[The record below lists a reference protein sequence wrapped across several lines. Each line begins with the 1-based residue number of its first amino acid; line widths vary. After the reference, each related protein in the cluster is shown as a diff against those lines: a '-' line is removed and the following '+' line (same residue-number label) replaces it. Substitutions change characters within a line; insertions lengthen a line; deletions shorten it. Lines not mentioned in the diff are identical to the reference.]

1 MKKENYLWSAFKIG
15 LLGGA
20 IALFICLIGMV
31 EVFSKR
37 DVIEDVLTLGQF
49 VLLATSIMAGILASR
64 KTSSLTGQHKVIPSL
79 VSGLI
84 AGLVTGGLVALL
96 VIVGDK
102 VNFRA
107 VFLNASPAL
116 YNLLTFEKGVGN
128 AWVLPVIGAV
138 TGLFAAGYL
147 FLPAYISRPIN
158 NGLFIIIFMAFFSG
172 LIRVIMINQGPEM
185 EKTAKYL
192 FGQTG
197 VTKEGAP
204 IFFFGVILFTALWS
218 YKGRDIQSGIARLPK
233 AGRLTLRV
241 VTIAVIAF
249 AALALPQV
257 SGPFIAQVIVTVA
270 LFILMGLGLNITL
283 GFAGLLDLGFVAFYA
298 IGAYTVG
305 LLTSYG
311 PFGLQH
317 ISFWAAVP
325 IAVLVAMAAGFV
337 LGLPVL
343 GVRGDYLAIATLGFG
358 EIVRLLA
365 GSDFL
370 SPYFGGP
377 QGIIGI
383 QKPCI
388 GSLEPF
394 IKVDV
399 PRVCNPLWSGDFL
412 FWKDITIGGELGKP
426 QDIYYLAVAAALI
439 IAFVAWRLRESR
451 LGRAWMAI
459 REDEDV
465 AEALGIN
472 LIQTKL
478 LAYMLGA
485 AMAGLGGAIF
495 ATLIGSIFASSMQ
508 LIVSINVVALIIVGG
523 MGSIPGVI
531 VGAIAL
537 IGLPELLREI
547 SEFRYLL
554 YGAALIVMMLSKPEG
569 LWPSKATLR
578 ELHHTDVDAESKA

>member
-1 MKKENYLWSAFKIG
+1 MKKENYLWSAVKLG

-20 IALFICLIGMV
+20 IAVFICLIGMT

-37 DVIEDVLTLGQF
+37 DVVETVITLGQF
-49 VLLATSIMAGILASR
+49 VLLATSVVAGYIASR
-64 KTSSLTGQHKVIPSL
+64 QTINLLGQNKSLPTLTAGL
-79 VSGLI
+79 V
-84 AGLVTGGLVALL
+84 AGLVTGLLLGLLIVSIGDSAQPALRT
-96 VIVGDK
+96 I
-102 VNFRA
+102 
-107 VFLNASPAL
+107 FLNASPSL
-116 YNLLTFEKGVGN
+116 YQLLTLGKGVSNIWIMPMAG
-128 AWVLPVIGAV
+128 AISGLIG
-138 TGLFAAGYL
+138 AGYL
-147 FLPAYISRPIN
+147 LMPELIRRIIN
-158 NGLFIIIFMAFFSG
+158 RALLVVIFMALFSN
-172 LIRVIMINQGPEM
+172 LFRVVFINQGM
-185 EKTAKYL
+185 EGFAKFI
-192 FGQTG
+192 FGQSGLTIAG
-197 VTKEGAP
+197 TF
-204 IFFFGVILFTALWS
+204 IFFFGVILGTIFWNYRGAQ
-218 YKGRDIQSGIARLPK
+218 IQARVAGLPK
-233 AGRLTLRV
+233 SGQIALRSG
-241 VTIAVIAF
+241 TMLLIALV
-249 AALALPQV
+249 ALLLPLA

-298 IGAYTVG
+298 VGAYTVG

-317 ISFWAAVP
+317 ISFWVAVP
-325 IAVLVAMAAGFV
+325 IAVLVSMAFGAI

-343 GVRGDYLAIATLGFG
+343 GIRGDYLAIATLGFG

-370 SPYFGGP
+370 APYFGGP

-383 QKPCI
+383 QKPCLGI
-388 GSLEPF
+388 LGEFL
-394 IKVDV
+394 KVDV
-399 PRVCNPLWSGDFL
+399 PRICNG
-412 FWKDITIGGELGKP
+412 IELGKP
-426 QDIYYLAVAAALI
+426 QDIYYIAVASALF

-485 AMAGLGGAIF
+485 AFAGLGGAIF
-495 ATLIGSIFASSMQ
+495 ATLIGSIFATSMQ
-508 LIVSINVVALIIVGG
+508 LIVSINVVALIVVGG

-547 SEFRYLL
+547 SEFRYLI
-554 YGAALIVMMLSKPEG
+554 YGAMLIIMMLAKPEG
-569 LWPSKATLR
+569 LWPSQANLR
-578 ELHHTDVDAESKA
+578 ELHHSDIEAEIKA

>member
-1 MKKENYLWSAFKIG
+1 MKKENFLWNSVKSG
-15 LLGGA
+15 LLGGVIA
-20 IALFICLIGMV
+20 IFICLVGMT

-37 DVIEDVLTLGQF
+37 DVIEGVITLGQF
-49 VLLATSIMAGILASR
+49 VLLATSVVAGFIASR
-64 KTSSLTGQHKVIPSL
+64 RTINLLGPNQPLLTL
-79 VSGLI
+79 TAGLI
-84 AGLVTGGLVALL
+84 AGLFTGLALTLFVVA
-96 VIVGDK
+96 GDK
-102 VNFRA
+102 VNIRA
-107 VFLNASPAL
+107 VFLNASPTL
-116 YNLLTFEKGVGN
+116 YSLLTFGKGVSYSWILAVAG
-128 AWVLPVIGAV
+128 AIFGLIG
-138 TGLFAAGYL
+138 AGYL
-147 FLPAYISRPIN
+147 LLLEMFRKTIN
-158 NGLFIIIFMAFFSG
+158 RALLVMIFMALFSN
-172 LIRVIMINQGPEM
+172 LFRVIFINQGM
-185 EKTAKYL
+185 EGFAKFI

-197 VTKEGAP
+197 LTIPGTI
-204 IFFFGVILFTALWS
+204 IFFFGVILISLFWNSRGKQIQSSVANLS
-218 YKGRDIQSGIARLPK
+218 KGRQLA
-233 AGRLTLRV
+233 LRGT
-241 VTIAVIAF
+241 TIALIAII
-249 AALALPQV
+249 ALGLPQA

-311 PFGLQH
+311 EYGLQH
-317 ISFWAAVP
+317 ISFWVAVP
-325 IAVLVAMAAGFV
+325 IAVLVSMGAGFV

-370 SPYFGGP
+370 APFFGGP

-383 QKPCI
+383 QKPCL
-388 GSLEPF
+388 GTLEPF
-394 IKVDV
+394 VKIDV
-399 PRVCNPLWSGDFL
+399 PRICNGL
-412 FWKDITIGGELGKP
+412 ELGKP
-426 QDIYYLAVAAALI
+426 QDIYYIAVASALL

-495 ATLIGSIFASSMQ
+495 ATLIGSIFATSMQ
-508 LIVSINVVALIIVGG
+508 LLVSINVVSLIIVGG

-537 IGLPELLREI
+537 IGLPELLREV

-554 YGAALIVMMLSKPEG
+554 YGITLIIMMLAKPEG
-569 LWPSKATLR
+569 LWPSQATLR
-578 ELHHTDVDAESKA
+578 ELHHSEVETDLQA

>member
-1 MKKENYLWSAFKIG
+1 MKKESFLWSAVQVG

-20 IALFICLIGMV
+20 ITIFICLLGMM

-37 DVIEDVLTLGQF
+37 AVIEKVINLGQF
-49 VLLATSIMAGILASR
+49 VLLVTIVVAGLTASR
-64 KTSSLTGQHKVIPSL
+64 RTSRLVGENRPVLNLTAGLVAGL

-84 AGLVTGGLVALL
+84 LALFVL
-96 VIVGDK
+96 IGTN
-102 VNFRA
+102 VNLRA
-107 VFLNASPAL
+107 VFLNASTPL
-116 YNLLTFEKGVGN
+116 YNLLTFGKGPGFV
-128 AWVLPVIGAV
+128 WPLPLIGAV
-138 TGLFAAGYL
+138 AGLAGAA
-147 FLPAYISRPIN
+147 FLMIPATFRGPLTRALI
-158 NGLFIIIFMAFFSG
+158 FTFFMALFSG
-172 LIRVIMINQGPEM
+172 LFRVVMINQKGGV
-185 EKTAKYL
+185 EKAAKYL

-197 VTKEGAP
+197 LTYAGTL
-204 IFFFGVILFTALWS
+204 IFFLGVFLIALFWNLRGQEVQA
-218 YKGRDIQSGIARLPK
+218 RIARLPK
-233 AGRLTLRV
+233 RGQLTLRILV
-241 VTIAVIAF
+241 FLLILYIAIT
-249 AALALPQV
+249 LPTV
-257 SGPFIAQVIVTVA
+257 SGPFIAQVIVTVT

-317 ISFWAAVP
+317 IPFWVAVP
-325 IAVLVAMAAGFV
+325 IAVLVAMMFGAI

-370 SPYFGGP
+370 AKYFGGP

-388 GSLEPF
+388 GTLGPF
-394 IKVDV
+394 VRVDV
-399 PRVCNPLWSGDFL
+399 PRVCNG
-412 FWKDITIGGELGKP
+412 IELGTV
-426 QDIYYLAVAAALI
+426 QTIYYVAIASALL

-485 AMAGLGGAIF
+485 AFAGLGGAIF
-495 ATLIGSIFASSMQ
+495 ATLIGSIFATSMQ
-508 LIVSINVVALIIVGG
+508 LIVSINVVALIVVGG

-537 IGLPELLREI
+537 IGLPELLREV
-547 SEFRYLL
+547 SEFRFLF
-554 YGAALIVMMLSKPEG
+554 YGATLIIMMIARPEG
-569 LWPSKATLR
+569 LWPSTAAKR
-578 ELHHTDVDAESKA
+578 ELHHADAENVSAESMV

>member
-1 MKKENYLWSAFKIG
+1 MKKENYLWNATKSG
-15 LLGGA
+15 LLGGVIA
-20 IALFICLIGMV
+20 IFVCLIGMA
-31 EVFSKR
+31 EIFSKR
-37 DVIEDVLTLGQF
+37 DVVEGVLTLGQF
-49 VLLATSIMAGILASR
+49 VLLATCTMSGFIASR
-64 KTSSLTGQHKVIPSL
+64 RTLDLLGPAQRGSVLIA
-79 VSGLI
+79 GLI
-84 AGLVTGGLVALL
+84 AGLINGLLLAGLVVA
-96 VIVGDK
+96 IGDSAEPPL
-102 VNFRA
+102 RS

-116 YNLLTFEKGVGN
+116 YKVLTFEQGASLLWVQPVVG
-128 AWVLPVIGAV
+128 AIVGAL
-138 TGLFAAGYL
+138 GGAFL
-147 FLPAYISRPIN
+147 FLTQNVRRIISRALLIS
-158 NGLFIIIFMAFFSG
+158 IFMALFSN
-172 LIRVIMINQGPEM
+172 LFRVVMINQKM
-185 EKTAKYL
+185 EDLAKFL

-197 VTKEGAP
+197 LTVPGAL
-204 IFFFGVILFTALWS
+204 IFFFGVILLTVLWDR
-218 YKGRDIQSGIARLPK
+218 KGQDVQSRVANLPK
-233 AGRLTLRV
+233 KSQTSLRIGV
-241 VTIAVIAF
+241 YVLIVF
-249 AALALPQV
+249 VALALPQV

-317 ISFWAAVP
+317 IPFWVAVP
-325 IAVLVAMAAGFV
+325 IAVLVAMTAGFV

-383 QKPCI
+383 QKPCL
-388 GSLEPF
+388 GVLEPF
-394 IKVDV
+394 VKVDV
-399 PRVCNPLWSGDFL
+399 PRVCSG
-412 FWKDITIGGELGKP
+412 IELGTP
-426 QDIYYLAVAAALI
+426 QSIYYLAVAAAIL

-495 ATLIGSIFASSMQ
+495 AALIGSIFATSMQ
-508 LIVSINVVALIIVGG
+508 LLVSINVVALIIVGG

-554 YGAALIVMMLSKPEG
+554 YGVALIAMMLAKPEG
-569 LWPSKATLR
+569 LWPSQAARR
-578 ELHHTDVDAESKA
+578 ELHHENMQSEVDV

>member
-1 MKKENYLWSAFKIG
+1 MKKENVLWNAVKFG

-20 IALFICLIGMV
+20 IAIFICLVGMT
-31 EVFSKR
+31 EIFSKR
-37 DVIEDVLTLGQF
+37 DVVEKAITLGQF
-49 VLLATSIMAGILASR
+49 VLLTTIMAMGFIASR
-64 KTSSLTGQHKVIPSL
+64 RTSEMLGGNRPVMNLTAGL
-79 VSGLI
+79 V
-84 AGLVTGGLVALL
+84 AGLVTGLILALF
-96 VIVGDK
+96 VFIGFH
-102 VNFRA
+102 VNLRA
-107 VFLNASPAL
+107 VFLNASPPL
-116 YNLLTFEKGVGN
+116 YKLLTFGKGEGN
-128 AWVLPVIGAV
+128 IWPLPLIGAAGGIAGAAFLLLQAMYRGPL
-138 TGLFAAGYL
+138 TRALLFT
-147 FLPAYISRPIN
+147 F
-158 NGLFIIIFMAFFSG
+158 FMALFSG
-172 LIRVIMINQGPEM
+172 LFRVVLINQKGGVA
-185 EKTAKYL
+185 KAAKYL

-197 VTKEGAP
+197 LTWPGTI
-204 IFFFGVILFTALWS
+204 IFFFTVLIIVFLWNFRGKEVQTRIS
-218 YKGRDIQSGIARLPK
+218 RLPK
-233 AGRLTLRV
+233 RGQLSLRILV
-241 VTIAVIAF
+241 FLIILYIAIG
-249 AALALPQV
+249 LPTV

-317 ISFWAAVP
+317 ISFWVAVP
-325 IAVLVAMAAGFV
+325 IAVLVAMSFGAI

-370 SPYFGGP
+370 AKYFGGP

-388 GSLEPF
+388 GTLAAF
-394 IKVDV
+394 VKVDV
-399 PRVCNPLWSGDFL
+399 PRACNG
-412 FWKDITIGGELGKP
+412 IELGTV
-426 QDIYYLAVAAALI
+426 QTIYYIAIASALL

-465 AEALGIN
+465 AEALGVN

-485 AMAGLGGAIF
+485 AFAGLGGAIF
-495 ATLIGSIFASSMQ
+495 ATLIGSIFATSMQ
-508 LIVSINVVALIIVGG
+508 LIVSINVVALIVVGG

-537 IGLPELLREI
+537 IGLPELLREV
-547 SEFRYLL
+547 SEFRYLI
-554 YGAALIVMMLSKPEG
+554 YGITLIIMMLARPEG
-569 LWPSKATLR
+569 LWPSTATKR
-578 ELHHTDVDAESKA
+578 ELHHADAENVSAESMV

>member
-1 MKKENYLWSAFKIG
+1 MQKENFLWWSAVKAG
-15 LLGGA
+15 LLGGVIA
-20 IALFICLIGMV
+20 IFICLIGMA

-37 DVIEDVLTLGQF
+37 DVIEKVITLGQF
-49 VLLATSIMAGILASR
+49 VLLATIVGMGFIASRRTSGIL
-64 KTSSLTGQHKVIPSL
+64 GQNRPLHNLS
-79 VSGLI
+79 SGLI
-84 AGLVTGGLVALL
+84 AGLVTGLMLALFVLIGLQ
-96 VIVGDK
+96 
-102 VNFRA
+102 VNLRA
-107 VFLNASPAL
+107 VFLNATTPL
-116 YNLLTFEKGVGN
+116 YNILTFGKGAGN
-128 AWVLPVIGAV
+128 IWLLPVIGAV
-138 TGLFAAGYL
+138 GGLSGAA
-147 FLPAYISRPIN
+147 FLLLPDVYRRPLTR
-158 NGLFIIIFMAFFSG
+158 GLIFVIFMAFFSG
-172 LIRVIMINQGPEM
+172 LFRVVMINQGPGM
-185 EKTAKYL
+185 SAAAKSL

-197 VTKEGAP
+197 LTIGGA
-204 IFFFGVILFTALWS
+204 ILFFFIIAALSMLWN
-218 YKGRDIQSGIARLPK
+218 YMGKGIQTRISGLPK
-233 AGRLTLRV
+233 RGQISLRV
-241 VTIAVIAF
+241 M
-249 AALALPQV
+249 AAILILYITLMLPSV
-257 SGPFIAQVIVTVA
+257 SGAFISQVIVTVA

-317 ISFWAAVP
+317 VSFWVAVP
-325 IAVLVAMAAGFV
+325 IAVLVAMMSGAV

-370 SPYFGGP
+370 APYFGGP

-383 QKPCI
+383 QKPCLGI
-388 GSLEPF
+388 LGPF
-394 IKVDV
+394 VRVDV
-399 PRVCNPLWSGDFL
+399 PRVCNG
-412 FWKDITIGGELGKP
+412 IELGTP
-426 QDIYYLAVAAALI
+426 QTIYFVAIASALL

-465 AEALGIN
+465 AEALGVN

-485 AMAGLGGAIF
+485 AFAGLGGAIF
-495 ATLIGSIFASSMQ
+495 ATLIGSIFATSMQ
-508 LIVSINVVALIIVGG
+508 LLVSINVVALIVVGG

-537 IGLPELLREI
+537 IGLPELLREV
-547 SEFRYLL
+547 SEFRFLI
-554 YGAALIVMMLSKPEG
+554 YGVTLIAMMLAKPEG
-569 LWPSKATLR
+569 LWPSQATKR
-578 ELHHTDVDAESKA
+578 ELHHADAENVTAETLV

>member
-1 MKKENYLWSAFKIG
+1 MKRENFIWNAVKTG

-20 IALFICLIGMV
+20 LTIFFCLVGMT
-31 EVFSKR
+31 EIFSKR
-37 DVIEDVLTLGQF
+37 AVVEKVITLGQF
-49 VLLATSIMAGILASR
+49 VLLATMVAM
-64 KTSSLTGQHKVIPSL
+64 
-79 VSGLI
+79 GLI
-84 AGLVTGGLVALL
+84 AARRTNNLFGENRPVQTLTAGLVAGLVTGLVLALFVYIGYSINL
-96 VIVGDK
+96 
-102 VNFRA
+102 RA
-107 VFLNASPAL
+107 VFLNASPPL
-116 YNLLTFEKGVGN
+116 YNLLTFGKGQGN
-128 AWVLPVIGAV
+128 IWPLPLIGAAG
-138 TGLFAAGYL
+138 GLIGAA
-147 FLPAYISRPIN
+147 FLLIPAMYRGPLTRALI
-158 NGLFIIIFMAFFSG
+158 FTFFMALFSG
-172 LIRVIMINQGPEM
+172 LFRVVMINQKGGVA
-185 EKTAKYL
+185 TAAKYF

-197 VTKEGAP
+197 LTWEGSL
-204 IFFFGVILFTALWS
+204 IFFFAVFIIAFLWNYRGKEVQARIS
-218 YKGRDIQSGIARLPK
+218 RLPK
-233 AGRLTLRV
+233 RGQLSLRV
-241 VTIAVIAF
+241 IGFILILY
-249 AALALPQV
+249 LAIGLPQV

-317 ISFWAAVP
+317 VSFWVAVP
-325 IAVLVAMAAGFV
+325 IAVLVAMLSGAV

-370 SPYFGGP
+370 AKYFGGP

-388 GSLEPF
+388 GTLEAF
-394 IKVDV
+394 VRVDV
-399 PRVCNPLWSGDFL
+399 PRVCNG
-412 FWKDITIGGELGKP
+412 IELGTVK
-426 QDIYYLAVAAALI
+426 DIYYVAVLSALLL
-439 IAFVAWRLRESR
+439 AFVAWRLRESR

-485 AMAGLGGAIF
+485 AFAGLGGAIF

-508 LIVSINVVALIIVGG
+508 LIVSINVVALIVVGG

-537 IGLPELLREI
+537 IGLPELLREV
-547 SEFRYLL
+547 SEFRYLI
-554 YGAALIVMMLSKPEG
+554 YGLVLVIMMLARPEG
-569 LWPSKATLR
+569 LWPSQATKR
-578 ELHHTDVDAESKA
+578 ELHHADAENVSAEGMV

>member
-1 MKKENYLWSAFKIG
+1 MKRENFLWSAVKTG
-15 LLGGA
+15 LIFGA
-20 IALFICLIGMV
+20 IAIFLCFVGMV

-37 DVIEDVLTLGQF
+37 DVIEKIITLGQF
-49 VLLATSIMAGILASR
+49 VLLATMTYAGFSASR
-64 KTSSLTGQHKVIPSL
+64 RTSSLFEKNMP
-79 VSGLI
+79 VSNLTAGLLAGLLPGLI
-84 AGLVTGGLVALL
+84 LALL
-96 VIVGDK
+96 VVVGAQ
-102 VNFRA
+102 VNLRA
-107 VFLNASPAL
+107 VFLNASPTL
-116 YNLLTFEKGVGN
+116 YKLLTFNKGVGN
-128 AWVLPVIGAV
+128 VWTLPLIGA
-138 TGLFAAGYL
+138 GAGFIGAAYL
-147 FLPAYISRPIN
+147 LLPEILRRPITRS
-158 NGLFIIIFMAFFSG
+158 LFFVIFMALFSG
-172 LIRVIMINQGPEM
+172 LFRVVMINQGPGM
-185 EKTAKYL
+185 SKAAKYL

-197 VTKEGAP
+197 LTWEGAL
-204 IFFFGVILFTALWS
+204 IFFVSVIAISMLWN
-218 YKGRDIQSGIARLPK
+218 YKGKDLQTSVTRLPK
-233 AGRLTLRV
+233 AGQLSLRV
-241 VTIAVIAF
+241 GAFVLIAYV
-249 AALALPQV
+249 ALGLPQV

-317 ISFWAAVP
+317 IPFWVAVP
-325 IAVLVAMAAGFV
+325 IAVLVAMTAGAM

-370 SPYFGGP
+370 APFFGGP

-383 QKPCI
+383 QKPCVGI
-388 GSLEPF
+388 LEPF
-394 IKVDV
+394 LKVDV
-399 PRVCNPLWSGDFL
+399 PRVCSG
-412 FWKDITIGGELGKP
+412 IELGKP
-426 QDIYYLAVAAALI
+426 QDIYYVAVASALL
-439 IAFVAWRLRESR
+439 IAFAAWRLRESR
-451 LGRAWMAI
+451 LGRAWMSI

-465 AEALGIN
+465 AEALGVN

-495 ATLIGSIFASSMQ
+495 ATLIGSIFATSMQ
-508 LIVSINVVALIIVGG
+508 LIVSINVVSLIIVGG

-554 YGAALIVMMLSKPEG
+554 YGMTLIIMMLAKPEG
-569 LWPSKATLR
+569 LWPSQATRR
-578 ELHHTDVDAESKA
+578 ELHHAEVEADIKA

>member
-1 MKKENYLWSAFKIG
+1 MKKENFAWSAIRIG

-20 IALFICLIGMV
+20 ITLFLCLVGMV

-37 DVIEDVLTLGQF
+37 DVVETVITLGQF
-49 VLLATSIMAGILASR
+49 ILLATAVSMGYIASR
-64 KTSSLTGQHKVIPSL
+64 RSSSLFEQNKPLANLT
-79 VSGLI
+79 
-84 AGLVTGGLVALL
+84 AGLLAGVFTGSVLALF
-96 VIVGDK
+96 VILGNQ

-107 VFLNASPAL
+107 VFLNATTPL
-116 YNLLTFEKGVGN
+116 YDLLTFKRGVSGV
-128 AWVLPVIGAV
+128 WVLPAFGAISGLIGA
-138 TGLFAAGYL
+138 A
-147 FLPAYISRPIN
+147 FLLLPQKLRQPITRA
-158 NGLFIIIFMAFFSG
+158 LLITILLALFSG
-172 LIRVIMINQGPEM
+172 LFRVVLINQGAAM
-185 EKTAKYL
+185 ENIAKFL

-197 VTKEGAP
+197 LTVSGAV
-204 IFFFGVILFTALWS
+204 IFLVGVFLGTTIWS
-218 YKGRDIQSGIARLPK
+218 ARGKDVQTRITHLPK
-233 AGRLTLRV
+233 SRQISLRV
-241 VTIAVIAF
+241 VFFALVAFIA
-249 AALALPQV
+249 LGLPQV
-257 SGPFIAQVIVTVA
+257 SGPFIAQVVVIIS
-270 LFILMGLGLNITL
+270 LYILMGLGLNITL

-298 IGAYTVG
+298 IGAYTMG

-317 ISFWAAVP
+317 IPFWVAVP
-325 IAVLVAMAAGFV
+325 IAVLVAMAFGAI

-343 GVRGDYLAIATLGFG
+343 GIRGDYLAIATLGFG

-370 SPYFGGP
+370 APVFGGP

-383 QKPCI
+383 QKPCLGI
-388 GSLEPF
+388 LGDF
-394 IKVDV
+394 VKVDV
-399 PRVCNPLWSGDFL
+399 PRACTGIEF
-412 FWKDITIGGELGKP
+412 GGPKE
-426 QDIYYLAVAAALI
+426 IYYIAVVSAII

-472 LIQTKL
+472 LVQTKL

-485 AMAGLGGAIF
+485 AFAGLGGAIF
-495 ATLIGSIFASSMQ
+495 TVLVGSIFATSMQ

-537 IGLPELLREI
+537 IGLPELLREV
-547 SEFRYLL
+547 SEFRYLI
-554 YGAALIVMMLSKPEG
+554 YGLTLIVMMVTKPEG
-569 LWPSKATLR
+569 LWPSQTARR
-578 ELHHTDVDAESKA
+578 ELHHEDTAEVKA